1 MISDLNR
8 QLYISLIDEHVSNG
22 GKRETACQILGI
34 TQSTFFRWKQQLKST
49 GKTCDLRPHAS
60 HPEPANKLSPVE
72 RSRVLDT
79 LHSSEFVDT
88 SPNEIVAMLA
98 DRGVYIASERT
109 FYRILKQENESHHR
123 GRSKPPVKRDPP
135 SHVATAP
142 NQVWSWD
149 ITYLNGPIKGHYFF
163 LYMIL
168 DIFSRFI
175 VGWEVWEEQSS
186 EHAKTLVSKAAL
198 AEHIDPTS
206 TLVLHSDNG
215 SPMKAYDM
223 LAKLQQLVRLS
234 RNPESAQSHQT
245 QPFSL
250 SYSSLSSAEPARVPS
265 GHCSYLCSVLLRSI
279 SGAAN

>member
-1 MISDLNR
+1 MNTSLSVVTGRLPARSLVSLKASFSDGSS
-8 QLYISLIDEHVSNG
+8 SLKTLEKPAIYG
-22 GKRETACQILGI
+22 
-34 TQSTFFRWKQQLKST
+34 LK
-49 GKTCDLRPHAS
+49 AS
-60 HPEPANKLSPVE
+60 HPEPANKLSPDE
-72 RSRVLDT
+72 RSLVLDT

-123 GRSKPPVKRDPP
+123 GRSKSPVKRDPP

-142 NQVWSWD
+142 KVWSWD

-279 SGAAN
+279 SGASN